1 MLKDTTVLRF
11 RQPEAIDDP
20 LTELAREGARRMLAQ
35 ALIAEA
41 DAFVALRK
49 DLKLPDGRDRVVR
62 HGHGPHRAIQT
73 GVGPVEVRRAKV
85 RDRGEVGAEEKIRFT
100 SSILPKWARRTK
112 TLDALLPVLYLRGVS
127 TGDFQE
133 ALAAL
138 LGKAAPNLSP
148 AVISRL
154 TAEWQADYDAWQRRD
169 LSARQY
175 VYVWAD
181 GVYLQARMEP
191 AAECMLVL
199 IGATPEGKKELVG
212 FQTGVRESTQSWRE
226 LLIDIKQR
234 GLEIAPDLAVGDG
247 ALGFWKAIEQVF
259 PGTRHQRCWVHKIAN
274 VLNKVALSVQINMKA
289 DLREIYG
296 APTRAAAEAAIDVF
310 ANKYGAKYDK
320 AVACLTKDREAL
332 LAFFDFPAEHWDHLR
347 TSNPIESVFATVRHR
362 TVRTRGALSA
372 KTAKLM
378 VFKLVNAAAK
388 TWRRLKGENQ
398 LPKVVQG
405 VKFQNGIE
413 VIVFPGSPRRLINRR
428 HPISCIARDAPE
440 GYRSFDSGAP
450 HKFVIDPRGL
460 LPKPA

>member
-1 MLKDTTVLRF
+1 MLKDTTVIRL
-11 RQPEAIDDP
+11 RQPDAIDDP

-85 RDRGEVGAEEKIRFT
+85 RDRGEVSAEEKIRFT

-154 TAEWQADYDAWQRRD
+154 TVQWQAGYDAWQSRD
-169 LSARQY
+169 LSARRY

-191 AAECMLVL
+191 AAECMLVS
-199 IGATPEGKKELVG
+199 GRPSRRSFRAPGTSGVG
-212 FQTGVRESTQSWRE
+212 FTRPPTLDVDEE
-226 LLIDIKQR
+226 FAPALCALPHP
-234 GLEIAPDLAVGDG
+234 GLE
-247 ALGFWKAIEQVF
+247 
-259 PGTRHQRCWVHKIAN
+259 
-274 VLNKVALSVQINMKA
+274 A
-289 DLREIYG
+289 DQ
-296 APTRAAAEAAIDVF
+296 F
-310 ANKYGAKYDK
+310 
-320 AVACLTKDREAL
+320 L
-332 LAFFDFPAEHWDHLR
+332 LALR
-347 TSNPIESVFATVRHR
+347 GRPDQR
-362 TVRTRGALSA
+362 TEQS
-372 KTAKLM
+372 
-378 VFKLVNAAAK
+378 
-388 TWRRLKGENQ
+388 
-398 LPKVVQG
+398 
-405 VKFQNGIE
+405 
-413 VIVFPGSPRRLINRR
+413 SPLGPDQ
-428 HPISCIARDAPE
+428 HE
-440 GYRSFDSGAP
+440 GRPS
-450 HKFVIDPRGL
+450 
-460 LPKPA
+460 

>member
-1 MLKDTTVLRF
+1 MSRDTTVIAF
-11 RQPEAIDDP
+11 RQPDNINDP

-35 ALIAEA
+35 VLTAEA
-41 DAFVALRK
+41 DAFVAMWK
-49 DLKLPDGRDRVVR
+49 DLKLPDGRDRIVR
-62 HGHGPHRAIQT
+62 HGHGPDRTIQT

-85 RDRGEVGAEEKIRFT
+85 RDRGDVGTEAKIRF
-100 SSILPKWARRTK
+100 SSAILPKWARRTK
-112 TLDALLPVLYLRGVS
+112 SLDALLPVLYLRGVS

-133 ALAAL
+133 ALTAL
-138 LGKAAPNLSP
+138 LGIDARNLSP

-154 TAEWQADYDAWQRRD
+154 TAQWQADYDTWQKRD
-169 LSARQY
+169 LSARRY

-181 GVYLQARMEP
+181 GVYLQARMEDN
-191 AAECMLVL
+191 AECMLVL

-212 FQTGVRESTQSWRE
+212 FQTGVRESAQSWRE

-234 GLEIAPDLAVGDG
+234 GLEIAPDLAIGDG
-247 ALGFWKAIEQVF
+247 ALGFWKAIEEVF
-259 PGTRHQRCWVHKIAN
+259 PSTRHQRCWVHKTAN
-274 VLNKVALSVQINMKA
+274 LLNKVALSVQVNMKA

-310 ANKYGAKYDK
+310 ADKYSGKYDK
-320 AVACLTKDREAL
+320 AVDCLTKDRDAL

-362 TVRTRGALSA
+362 TVRTKGALSA

-405 VKFQNGIE
+405 VKFKNGIE
-413 VIVFPGSPRRLINRR
+413 VT
-428 HPISCIARDAPE
+428 E
-440 GYRSFDSGAP
+440 M
-450 HKFVIDPRGL
+450 
-460 LPKPA
+460 PAYHAA